1 MIGCTCHILA
11 GNNQDTITACME
23 SVVQPGLFSEILVCL
38 DTKSKDATG
47 ELLRYYAIHYS
58 NVKVLSYGWRNPPDF
73 AAVRNDGIKITRTPY
88 AFWLDSDETLKK
100 PEQLRS
106 MLARARGQ
114 AFKMWV
120 RSPVG
125 GGRFHDMFQPRLFPV
140 RPGVHFECP
149 VFERIDWSL
158 ERQGVPMELTHDD
171 PIWHDGYVDAQGL
184 ESKNKRNMR
193 IMKKYLREHRAN
205 DPQRQHIVTQYNRMR

>member
-11 GNNQDTITACME
+11 GNNQDTITGCME
-23 SVVQPGLFSEILVCL
+23 SVVRPGLFSDIVVIL

-47 ELLRYYAIHYS
+47 ALLGYYAQHYS
-58 NVKVLSYGWRNPPDF
+58 SVKVFRYSWRNPPDF

-88 AFWLDSDETLKK
+88 AFWLDSDEILKK

-106 MLARARGQ
+106 MLSGARGQ

-140 RPGVHFECP
+140 RPGVRFECP

-158 ERQGVPMELTHDD
+158 DRQGIPIESTHYD
-171 PIWHDGYVDAQGL
+171 PIWHPGYLDAHKL
-184 ESKNKRNMR
+184 ETKTKRNMR
-193 IMKKYLREHRAN
+193 IMKKYLREHKAN
-205 DPQRQHIVTQYNRMR
+205 DPQREHILMQYNRVR